1 MNPYFVSIIIPTY
14 NDWTRLSKCLYA
26 LAEQNY
32 PKENFEI
39 IVTNNNPDD
48 HIPHKYFVPENCT
61 VISEAKPGS
70 YAARNAALKL
80 AKGEIIGF
88 TDSDCIPDSNW
99 IKNAVNYFNINKA
112 CSRIAG
118 NVCIFFETSSP
129 TKTQLYDKLY
139 AFNQRGYVNS
149 SGTSVTANL
158 FTYKYVFDKLGY
170 FDEALMS
177 GGDFLWG
184 ITAHKNG
191 YKVEYVEDVIVK
203 HPARDTLKELVKKER
218 RVGGSQAKFLK
229 SNSNTFLNF
238 LDFLKELRPRLH
250 DIKFIF
256 SKGKEITIMNKIYI
270 YILRHYLLIVRA
282 YSKLEV
288 QMGKKPNRA

>member
-14 NDWTRLSKCLYA
+14 NDWTRLSKCLHA
-26 LAEQNY
+26 LAQQNY
-32 PKENFEI
+32 SKENFEI

-48 HIPHKYFVPENCT
+48 HIPPRYFVPENCI
-61 VISEAKPGS
+61 VIPEAKPGS

-99 IKNAVNYFNINKA
+99 IKNAVNYFSVNKM

-129 TKTQLYDKLY
+129 SKAQLYDKLY
-139 AFNQRGYVNS
+139 AFNQKGYVNF

-158 FTYKYVFDKLGY
+158 FTYKNVFDKVGY

-184 ITAHKNG
+184 TIANKMG
-191 YKVEYVEDVIVK
+191 YRVDYVEDVIVK
-203 HPARDTLKELVKKER
+203 HPARKTLKELLKKER
-218 RVGGSQAKFLK
+218 RVGGSQAIFLK
-229 SNSNTFLNF
+229 EKDNKMLNI
-238 LDFLKELRPRLH
+238 LKFLKELRPHLG
-250 DIKFIF
+250 DIKFIY
-256 SKGKEITIMNKIYI
+256 SKGKELSILTKIYI
-270 YILRHYLLIVRA
+270 YLLRYYLVGVRA
-282 YSKLEV
+282 YAKLKV
-288 QMGKKPNRA
+288 QMGRKPNRS